1 MLIERESMN
10 WVISSYD
17 SVIPEESSSVVDNWS
32 SSVSSS
38 HPSQFDRSFHLNFT
52 ISKAEIFNKNEVK
65 DIYAVLE
72 YNSKENGIFRTFLKD
87 CQSGAIQWEDKSP

>member
-10 WVISSYD
+10 WVIPNYD

-38 HPSQFDRSFHLNFT
+38 HPSQFDKPFHLNFT
-52 ISKAEIFNKNEVK
+52 INKAEIFNKLEIK
-65 DIYAVLE
+65 DIYAILE
-72 YNSKENGIFRTFLKD
+72 YNSN
-87 CQSGAIQWEDKSP
+87 